1 MEQIKT
7 QNLQGYEEYRNGEI
21 TRDQFA
27 STKTQLEKEKLN
39 LQKRI
44 QEVENLIGDEK
55 EILLKKNIPV
65 DQMIEFMGFEKL
77 TPEVLQKYVKDSSA
91 IWEGHTDTLPVSTIG
106 ATIGT
111 HAGPGA
117 IAVSYFECK

>member
-44 QEVENLIGDEK
+44 QEV
-55 EILLKKNIPV
+55 
-65 DQMIEFMGFEKL
+65 
-77 TPEVLQKYVKDSSA
+77 LQKYVKA
-91 IWEGHTDTLPVSTIG
+91 IYMHDDGRIEMCWKEL
-106 ATIGT
+106 
-111 HAGPGA
+111 
-117 IAVSYFECK
+117 K

>member
-55 EILLKKNIPV
+55 EIPV

-77 TPEVLQKYVKDSSA
+77 TPEVLQKYVKA
-91 IWEGHTDTLPVSTIG
+91 IYMHDDGRIEMCWKEL
-106 ATIGT
+106 
-111 HAGPGA
+111 
-117 IAVSYFECK
+117 K

>member
-77 TPEVLQKYVKDSSA
+77 TPEVLQKYVKA
-91 IWEGHTDTLPVSTIG
+91 IYMLMMEG
-106 ATIGT
+106 
-111 HAGPGA
+111 
-117 IAVSYFECK
+117 

>member
-77 TPEVLQKYVKDSSA
+77 TPE
-91 IWEGHTDTLPVSTIG
+91 EIG
-106 ATIGT
+106 RA
-111 HAGPGA
+111 H
-117 IAVSYFECK
+117 V

>member
-77 TPEVLQKYVKDSSA
+77 TPEVLQKYVKA
-91 IWEGHTDTLPVSTIG
+91 FICMMMEG
-106 ATIGT
+106 
-111 HAGPGA
+111 
-117 IAVSYFECK
+117 

>member
-7 QNLQGYEEYRNGEI
+7 QNLQGYEEYRNREI

-65 DQMIEFMGFEKL
+65 D
-77 TPEVLQKYVKDSSA
+77 
-91 IWEGHTDTLPVSTIG
+91 
-106 ATIGT
+106 
-111 HAGPGA
+111 
-117 IAVSYFECK
+117 

>member
-39 LQKRI
+39 L
-44 QEVENLIGDEK
+44 EK

-77 TPEVLQKYVKDSSA
+77 TPEVLQKYVKA
-91 IWEGHTDTLPVSTIG
+91 IYMHDDGRIEMCWKEL
-106 ATIGT
+106 
-111 HAGPGA
+111 
-117 IAVSYFECK
+117 K

>member
-44 QEVENLIGDEK
+44 K

-77 TPEVLQKYVKDSSA
+77 TPEVLQKYVKA
-91 IWEGHTDTLPVSTIG
+91 IYMHDDGRIEMCWKEL
-106 ATIGT
+106 
-111 HAGPGA
+111 
-117 IAVSYFECK
+117 K

>member
-77 TPEVLQKYVKDSSA
+77 TPEVLQNIIKLFKNS
-91 IWEGHTDTLPVSTIG
+91 I
-106 ATIGT
+106 
-111 HAGPGA
+111 
-117 IAVSYFECK
+117 

>member
-1 MEQIKT
+1 MWKAIGANKNSEPSGVWRISKWG
-7 QNLQGYEEYRNGEI
+7 NYSRSVRFN
-21 TRDQFA
+21 
-27 STKTQLEKEKLN
+27 QLEKEKLN

-77 TPEVLQKYVKDSSA
+77 TPEVLQKYVKA
-91 IWEGHTDTLPVSTIG
+91 IYMHDDGRIEMCWKEL
-106 ATIGT
+106 
-111 HAGPGA
+111 
-117 IAVSYFECK
+117 K

>member
-1 MEQIKT
+1 MKK
-7 QNLQGYEEYRNGEI
+7 YRNGEI

-65 DQMIEFMGFEKL
+65 DQMIEFRDLK
-77 TPEVLQKYVKDSSA
+77 S
-91 IWEGHTDTLPVSTIG
+91 
-106 ATIGT
+106 
-111 HAGPGA
+111 
-117 IAVSYFECK
+117 

>member
-77 TPEVLQKYVKDSSA
+77 TPEVLQKYVKA
-91 IWEGHTDTLPVSTIG
+91 IYMHD
-106 ATIGT
+106 
-111 HAGPGA
+111 AGIWGS
-117 IAVSYFECK
+117 VGKRKLL

>member
-7 QNLQGYEEYRNGEI
+7 QNLQGYEEYRNGKI

-65 DQMIEFMGFEKL
+65 DQIFVTM
-77 TPEVLQKYVKDSSA
+77 T
-91 IWEGHTDTLPVSTIG
+91 
-106 ATIGT
+106 
-111 HAGPGA
+111 
-117 IAVSYFECK
+117 

>member
-21 TRDQFA
+21 IRDQFA

-65 DQMIEFMGFEKL
+65 DQIFVTM
-77 TPEVLQKYVKDSSA
+77 T
-91 IWEGHTDTLPVSTIG
+91 
-106 ATIGT
+106 
-111 HAGPGA
+111 
-117 IAVSYFECK
+117 

>member
-77 TPEVLQKYVKDSSA
+77 TPEVLQKYVKA
-91 IWEGHTDTLPVSTIG
+91 IYITSTPV
-106 ATIGT
+106 
-111 HAGPGA
+111 
-117 IAVSYFECK
+117 FL

>member
-7 QNLQGYEEYRNGEI
+7 QNLQRYEEYRNGKI

-27 STKTQLEKEKLN
+27 SAKTQLEKEKQN

-44 QEVENLIGDEK
+44 QEVENLIVDEK
-55 EILLKKNIPV
+55 EILLKKHIPV

-77 TPEVLQKYVKDSSA
+77 TPEMLQKYVKGIYIHDDGS
-91 IWEGHTDTLPVSTIG
+91 IEMCWKEL
-106 ATIGT
+106 
-111 HAGPGA
+111 
-117 IAVSYFECK
+117 K

>member
-65 DQMIEFMGFEKL
+65 DQMIEFRFRNKNWMIIF
-77 TPEVLQKYVKDSSA
+77 VLRILRKQKQENHVA
-91 IWEGHTDTLPVSTIG
+91 QTL
-106 ATIGT
+106 
-111 HAGPGA
+111 
-117 IAVSYFECK
+117 

>member
-77 TPEVLQKYVKDSSA
+77 TPEVLQKYVKA
-91 IWEGHTDTLPVSTIG
+91 IYMHDDGRIERCWKEL
-106 ATIGT
+106 
-111 HAGPGA
+111 
-117 IAVSYFECK
+117 K

>member
-27 STKTQLEKEKLN
+27 STKTQLEKEKL
-39 LQKRI
+39 
-44 QEVENLIGDEK
+44 EVENLIGDEK

-77 TPEVLQKYVKDSSA
+77 TPEVLQKYVKA
-91 IWEGHTDTLPVSTIG
+91 IYMHDDGRIEMCWKEL
-106 ATIGT
+106 
-111 HAGPGA
+111 
-117 IAVSYFECK
+117 K

>member
-65 DQMIEFMGFEKL
+65 DQMIE
-77 TPEVLQKYVKDSSA
+77 YVSVNLVSLFPVEFWLKR
-91 IWEGHTDTLPVSTIG
+91 TDL
-106 ATIGT
+106 
-111 HAGPGA
+111 
-117 IAVSYFECK
+117 E

>member
-55 EILLKKNIPV
+55 ETLYEFLIIFLNLFKCPYILI
-65 DQMIEFMGFEKL
+65 
-77 TPEVLQKYVKDSSA
+77 LQAIRAFLLSSDTYVSSRFFTFLHGQS
-91 IWEGHTDTLPVSTIG
+91 W
-106 ATIGT
+106 
-111 HAGPGA
+111 
-117 IAVSYFECK
+117 

>member
-27 STKTQLEKEKLN
+27 STKTQLEKEELN

-77 TPEVLQKYVKDSSA
+77 TPEVLQKYVKA
-91 IWEGHTDTLPVSTIG
+91 IYMHDDGRIEMCWKEL
-106 ATIGT
+106 
-111 HAGPGA
+111 
-117 IAVSYFECK
+117 K

>member
-1 MEQIKT
+1 MEQIKS

-77 TPEVLQKYVKDSSA
+77 TPEVLQKYVKA
-91 IWEGHTDTLPVSTIG
+91 IYITSTPV
-106 ATIGT
+106 
-111 HAGPGA
+111 
-117 IAVSYFECK
+117 FL

>member
-77 TPEVLQKYVKDSSA
+77 TSEVLQKYVKA
-91 IWEGHTDTLPVSTIG
+91 KCIHLGIFFK
-106 ATIGT
+106 I
-111 HAGPGA
+111 
-117 IAVSYFECK
+117 